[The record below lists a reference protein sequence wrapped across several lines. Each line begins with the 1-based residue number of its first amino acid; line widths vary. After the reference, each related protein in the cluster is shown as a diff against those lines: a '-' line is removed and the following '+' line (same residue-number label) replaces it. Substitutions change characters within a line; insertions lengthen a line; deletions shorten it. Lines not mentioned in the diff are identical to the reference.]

1 MKVSVVI
8 ATKNRKEELHRAI
21 SSVVR
26 QTEPTEI
33 VVLDD
38 GSTDGTSDMVR
49 SKFPHIRLDRTASSL
64 GYVVQRNRGAV
75 LCSGDVIFSIDD
87 DAEFTSSRIIEQT
100 VAGFC
105 HPRVAAIA
113 IPYVEPWNSGKRS
126 QNAPNGNAIWVTDA
140 FRGTSYAVRR
150 QVFLGLGGFRDQI
163 VHQGEE
169 MDFCIRLLN
178 LGFIV
183 RLGIGDSILHYEVPQ
198 RDRRR
203 MDFYGRRNDILF
215 AWQNV
220 PMPYFPVHLLAT
232 TFNGFIYALRSRRP
246 SSMMAGILSGYFDM
260 CLNRH
265 WRQPV
270 SRSSYRLQRALK
282 KRGPKT
288 MDDIETLLPPLS
300 SLGPKSVWTSA
311 DHICTEET

>member
-8 ATKNRKEELHRAI
+8 ATKNRKDELHRAI

-26 QTEPTEI
+26 QTELAEI

-49 SKFPHIRLDRTASSL
+49 SKFPHVRLDQTESSL

-87 DAEFTSSRIIEQT
+87 DAEFSSSRIIEQT

-113 IPYVEPWNSGKRS
+113 IPYVEPRKSGNRF
-126 QNAPNGNAIWVTDA
+126 QNAPNVDAIWVTDA

-150 QVFLGLGGFRDQI
+150 QVFIGLGGFRDQI

-169 MDFCIRLLN
+169 KDFCVRLLN

-183 RLGIGDSILHYEVPQ
+183 RLGIGDAILHHEVPQ

-203 MDFYGRRNDILF
+203 MDFYGHRNNIVF

-220 PMPYFPVHLLAT
+220 PMPYFPAHLLAT
-232 TFNGFIYALRSRRP
+232 TFNGLIYAVRSRRP
-246 SSMMAGILSGYFDM
+246 SSMLAGIWSGYFDM

-270 SRSSYRLQRALK
+270 SRSSYRLHRALK
-282 KRGPKT
+282 KRGPKM
-288 MDDIETLLPPLS
+288 MDDVEPFLPPLTLLDS
-300 SLGPKSVWTSA
+300 
-311 DHICTEET
+311 

>member
-8 ATKNRKEELHRAI
+8 VTKNRKDELHRAI

-26 QTEPTEI
+26 QTELAEI

-49 SKFPHIRLDRTASSL
+49 SKFPHVRLDRTESSL
-64 GYVVQRNRGAV
+64 GCVVQRNRGAL

-87 DAEFTSSRIIEQT
+87 DAEFSSPRVIEQT

-105 HPRVAAIA
+105 HPRIAAIA
-113 IPYVEPWNSGKRS
+113 IPYVEPWNSSNRF
-126 QNAPNGNAIWVTDA
+126 QNAPNVDAIWVSDT

-150 QVFLGLGGFRDQI
+150 QVFLGLGGFRHQI
-163 VHQGEE
+163 IHQGEE

-183 RLGIGDSILHYEVPQ
+183 RLGIGDGILHYEVPQ

-220 PMPYFPVHLLAT
+220 PMPHFPVHLLAT
-232 TFNGFIYALRSRRP
+232 TFNGFIYALRSKRP
-246 SSMMAGILSGYFDM
+246 YSMIAGILSGYFDM

-270 SRSSYRLQRALK
+270 SRSCYRLQRALK

-288 MDDIETLLPPLS
+288 MDDIEPLLPPLS
-300 SLGPKSVWTSA
+300 SLGPKSVWTSV
-311 DHICTEET
+311 DHICAEET

>member
-1 MKVSVVI
+1 MKISVVI
-8 ATKNRKEELHRAI
+8 ATKNRKDELHRAI

-26 QTEPTEI
+26 QTEPAEI

-49 SKFPHIRLDRTASSL
+49 SKFPNVRLDRTEGSL

-87 DAEFTSSRIIEQT
+87 DAEFSSTRIIEQT

-105 HPRVAAIA
+105 HPRIAAIA
-113 IPYVEPWNSGKRS
+113 IPYVEPCNSGNRF
-126 QNAPNGNAIWVTDA
+126 QNAPNVDAIWVTDA

-150 QVFLGLGGFRDQI
+150 QIFIGLGGFRDQI

-169 MDFCIRLLN
+169 MDFCVRLLN
-178 LGFIV
+178 LGFVV
-183 RLGIGDSILHYEVPQ
+183 RLGIGDAILHHEAPH

-203 MDFYGRRNDILF
+203 MDFFGRRNDILF

-220 PMPYFPVHLLAT
+220 PMPYFPAHLLAT
-232 TFNGFIYALRSRRP
+232 TFNGFKCAIRSRRP
-246 SSMMAGILSGYFDM
+246 SSMVAGILSGYFDV
-260 CLNRH
+260 CLNWD

-270 SRSSYRLQRALK
+270 SRNSYRLHRALK

-288 MDDIETLLPPLS
+288 MDNVESLLPPLTLFGS
-300 SLGPKSVWTSA
+300 KS
-311 DHICTEET
+311 

>member
-1 MKVSVVI
+1 MKISVVI
-8 ATKNRKEELHRAI
+8 VTKNRKDELHRAI

-26 QTEPTEI
+26 QTEPTEV

-49 SKFPHIRLDRTASSL
+49 SKFPHVRVYRTEGSL
-64 GYVVQRNRGAV
+64 GYVVQRNRGAL

-87 DAEFTSSRIIEQT
+87 DAEFSSRRVIEQT

-105 HPRVAAIA
+105 HPRIAAIA
-113 IPYVEPWNSGKRS
+113 IPYVEPCNSSERF
-126 QNAPNGNAIWVTDA
+126 QNAPSVDAIWVSDS
-140 FRGTSYAVRR
+140 FRGTAYAVRR
-150 QVFLGLGGFRDQI
+150 QVFLRLGGFRDQI

-169 MDFCIRLLN
+169 MDFSIRLLN
-178 LGFIV
+178 FGFIV
-183 RLGIGDSILHYEVPQ
+183 RLGIGDSIIHYEVPQ

-203 MDFYGRRNDILF
+203 IDFYGRRNDILF

-220 PMPYFPVHLLAT
+220 PMPYFPMHLLAT
-232 TFNGFIYALRSRRP
+232 TFNGFRYALRSK
-246 SSMMAGILSGYFDM
+246 SFHSMISGILSGYLDM
-260 CLNRH
+260 CSNRH

-282 KRGPKT
+282 KRGPK
-288 MDDIETLLPPLS
+288 MLNDIEPLLPPLS
-300 SLGPKSVWTSA
+300 LSSFRSEW
-311 DHICTEET
+311 HNCTEET